1 MVLLF
6 VTTSVHVARF
16 NGPTSSPRFTN
27 YLFFCNISLGL
38 ATNQITT
45 YNEYVYLTS
54 FSLPIKNIIFSKWG
68 HNPHNLKI
76 EHGMIFFLPST
87 SRSSVISA
95 QKAITTPITLLF
107 FRHKN
112 TSNGEEK
119 GDSGYH
125 CSKISGSQQSFLTF
139 ALSNSG
145 RKVWATV
152 LFLWV
157 IMYRKVRH
165 VHLFAIFCYICRT
178 TVYWDPETM
187 ATKATWSNDFSSLC
201 YLYSLEADSY
211 PVAI

>member
-1 MVLLF
+1 MLRDL
-6 VTTSVHVARF
+6 TAQ
-16 NGPTSSPRFTN
+16 PRPHGSLII
-27 YLFFCNISLGL
+27 YFFCNISLGL

-112 TSNGEEK
+112 TSNEEEK

-125 CSKISGSQQSFLTF
+125 CSKISGSQQSFLTETAICIVEQWKKSMGYRF
-139 ALSNSG
+139 VPVGDHVQESQT
-145 RKVWATV
+145 RQPFRY
-152 LFLWV
+152 FLLYLQDHGLLRPRNHGNQGNV
-157 IMYRKVRH
+157 I
-165 VHLFAIFCYICRT
+165 
-178 TVYWDPETM
+178 
-187 ATKATWSNDFSSLC
+187 
-201 YLYSLEADSY
+201 
-211 PVAI
+211 